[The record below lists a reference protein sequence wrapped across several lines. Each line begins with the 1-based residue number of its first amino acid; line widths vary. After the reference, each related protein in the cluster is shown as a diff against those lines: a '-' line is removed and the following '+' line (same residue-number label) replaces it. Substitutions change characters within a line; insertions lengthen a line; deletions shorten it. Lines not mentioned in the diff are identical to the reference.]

1 MLNMP
6 AKKKTS
12 IPEYKI
18 IMSVKSPSLNYT
30 AKRLGEIVSED
41 MKDGWIPH
49 GNLNIAVE
57 DDKFTMCQAATRNL

>member
-1 MLNMP
+1 MP

-18 IMSVKSPSLNYT
+18 VMSVKSPSLNYT

-49 GNLNIAVE
+49 GNPSIAVE
-57 DDKFTMCQAATRNL
+57 DDKFTMCQAVTRNL

>member
-1 MLNMP
+1 MA

-12 IPEYKI
+12 LPEYKI

-49 GNLNIAVE
+49 GNPNIAVE
-57 DDKFTMCQAATRNL
+57 DDKFTMCQAAIRNL